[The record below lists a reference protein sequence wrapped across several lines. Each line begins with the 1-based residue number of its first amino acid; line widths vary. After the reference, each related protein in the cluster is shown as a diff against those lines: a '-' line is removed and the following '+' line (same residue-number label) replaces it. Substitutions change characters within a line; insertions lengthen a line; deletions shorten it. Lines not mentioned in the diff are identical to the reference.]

1 MVDASGGRRDAS
13 RPPSLTGTPFENERA
28 ALDSLPAIVA
38 RFRFSHLLIGCTNLG
53 GRTRSTRRCLVDFRA
68 GSTPVA
74 PGARSGDRDSETVD
88 RIEDPVEVG
97 FNEDGFW
104 SFWCDPVVR
113 RFVDAFGFDDAPVGE
128 FVDDQVDEPDLVLAV
143 ALVVE
148 KLGER
153 RFRCR
158 SVESDK

>member
-13 RPPSLTGTPFENERA
+13 RAPFEIELA
-28 ALDSLPAIVA
+28 ALDSLPTIVA
-38 RFRFSHLLIGCTNLG
+38 KFRSSHLIGCTNLG

-68 GSTPVA
+68 GSTPVD

-113 RFVDAFGFDDAPVGE
+113 RFVDAFGFDDASVGE

-148 KLGER
+148 ELGER